1 MTRIGQKMAERV
13 ESFHFTHAINSFRRQ
28 VNVELAC
35 DEVKPHLRP
44 GLGGMMV
51 LPVSALVLIYILR
64 SHIGEDQ
71 LAFDGRAR

>member
-13 ESFHFTHAINSFRRQ
+13 ESFHFTHAINAFRRQ

-35 DEVKPHLRP
+35 DEVKPHLRD

-51 LPVSALVLIYILR
+51 LPVRFLVLVFLDC
-64 SHIGEDQ
+64 SNTCVDQ
-71 LAFDGRAR
+71 LAING